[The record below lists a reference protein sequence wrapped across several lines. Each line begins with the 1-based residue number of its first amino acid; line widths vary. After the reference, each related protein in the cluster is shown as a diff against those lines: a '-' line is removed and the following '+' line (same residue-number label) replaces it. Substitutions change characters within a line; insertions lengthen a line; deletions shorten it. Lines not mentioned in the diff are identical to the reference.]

1 MCVHAYMSTLI
12 QIRNTP
18 ARITILAQLFWIY
31 KGFCSFFAFIKRFV
45 RFDFKTEQ
53 KIYVRR
59 KTLLKLH
66 KVCLHNLNNALY

>member
-1 MCVHAYMSTLI
+1 MCVHEHAHINKKYPGTDYYFK
-12 QIRNTP
+12 
-18 ARITILAQLFWIY
+18 LFWIY

-53 KIYVRR
+53 KIYIRR

-66 KVCLHNLNNALY
+66 KVCLDNLNNALY

>member
-1 MCVHAYMSTLI
+1 MCVHEHAHINKKYPGADYYFSATFLDL
-12 QIRNTP
+12 QGV
-18 ARITILAQLFWIY
+18 LQL
-31 KGFCSFFAFIKRFV
+31 FAFIKRFV

-66 KVCLHNLNNALY
+66 KVCLYNLNNALY